1 MVEDKVK
8 GWRTLLEKQGLHP
21 AADILEK
28 YWIDSTT
35 EVSDLEK
42 DDFSELEA
50 SCRYINFWVRR
61 GAAMRHESSNPYEQP
76 TSV

>member
-1 MVEDKVK
+1 MVEDKDK
-8 GWRTLLEKQGLHP
+8 GWWALIEKQGLHR

-28 YWIDSTT
+28 YGIGSAT

-50 SCRYINFWVRR
+50 SCWYINFWVRR
-61 GAAMRHESSNPYEQP
+61 VRR
-76 TSV
+76 VRVLV